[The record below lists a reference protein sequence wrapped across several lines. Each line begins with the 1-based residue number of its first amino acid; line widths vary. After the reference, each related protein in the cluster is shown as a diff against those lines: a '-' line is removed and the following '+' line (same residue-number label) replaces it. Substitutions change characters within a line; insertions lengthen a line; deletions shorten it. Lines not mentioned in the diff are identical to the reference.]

1 MKSLFHLDNIKEN
14 DDLVKFYT
22 GFLDYVTLVTFYEQI
37 LESDA
42 EVMRQWDSRRC
53 IEAGGDINNGPCCK
67 LPFLEQLFMTLVRLR
82 LGLYATDLVVRFG
95 VSQSTVSRITT
106 TWINLMYHSFK
117 AIKRFP
123 PWHIVKKYMPDIFK
137 RNYIQTLVLS
147 LMQLSLQLNDPHRF
161 YPSQAHFLPT
171 KIKMQ

>member
-1 MKSLFHLDNIKEN
+1 VKSLFHLDNVKEN

-42 EVMRQWDSRRC
+42 KVMRQWDSRRC

-82 LGLYATDLVVRFG
+82 LGLYETDLVVRFG
-95 VSQSTVSRITT
+95 VSQSTVSRISGLIL
-106 TWINLMYHSFK
+106 WI
-117 AIKRFP
+117 
-123 PWHIVKKYMPDIFK
+123 IVLK
-137 RNYIQTLVLS
+137 LS
-147 LMQLSLQLNDPHRF
+147 TMAYCQVVYARYF
-161 YPSQAHFLPT
+161 QA
-171 KIKMQ
+171 